1 MKTLHKRCAGL
12 DVHKTEVVACL
23 RVVNRGRASYEL
35 RRFPTTTRA
44 LIELGDWLEQAGCT
58 HLAMEATGVY
68 WKPVWYILEGRFQ
81 QILANAAHI
90 KAVPGRKSDT
100 HDATWISDL
109 LAHGLIRA
117 SFVPP
122 QPIQEVRDLTR
133 PRKQL
138 TREIVQHSQ
147 RIQAVLEEANIKL
160 TSVIT
165 DILGASG
172 RRILKAIVAGETDPM
187 KLAELG
193 GPRLAA
199 TKSQLADALLGRVR
213 PHHRFLIEQH
223 LKTIEQLEET
233 ITAFDER
240 IEAALEPFRDAIERL
255 KEVPGLSETSVQI
268 LLAEIGADMS
278 RFPTAGHLLSWAGLI
293 PRLDESAGK
302 RRSTR
307 VKKGAPWL
315 KPVLV
320 QCAHAAAKKKNSY
333 FEAQYLRLKA
343 RRGPKKAVIAVAASI
358 LKTAYHMLADGTHYQ
373 DLGAD
378 YFARRDP
385 HRVVAKLASRIRSL
399 GYHVEVNIAEVA
411 T

>member
-23 RVVNRGRASYEL
+23 RVVNRGKASYEL

-58 HLAMEATGVY
+58 HVAMEATGVY
-68 WKPVWYILEGRFQ
+68 WKPVWHILEGRFQ

-109 LAHGLIRA
+109 LAHGLIRP

-133 PRKQL
+133 TRKQL
-138 TREIVQHSQ
+138 TREIVQHTQ

-165 DILGASG
+165 DILGTSG
-172 RRILKAIVAGETDPM
+172 RRILKAIVAGETNPT

-213 PHHRFLIEQH
+213 PHHRFLIDQH

-233 ITAFDER
+233 ITAFDAR
-240 IEAALEPFRDAIERL
+240 IEAALEPFREAIERL

-268 LLAEIGADMS
+268 LLAEIGTDMS

-358 LKTAYHMLADGTHYQ
+358 LKTAYHMLADGTCYQ

-378 YFARRDP
+378 YFVRRDP
-385 HRVVAKLASRIRSL
+385 RRVVAKLASRIRSL
-399 GYHVEVNIAEVA
+399 GYDVVVKVPEVA
-411 T
+411 A